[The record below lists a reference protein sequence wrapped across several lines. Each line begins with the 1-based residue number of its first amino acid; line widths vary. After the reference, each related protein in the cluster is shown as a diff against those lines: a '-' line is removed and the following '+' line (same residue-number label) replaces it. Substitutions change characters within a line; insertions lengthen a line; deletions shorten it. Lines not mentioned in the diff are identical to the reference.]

1 MEIKKAGSSSA
12 VKSTCCYN
20 FTDLIGYGFSKFWIL
35 TRHSRALAKAE
46 ASRSAASVS
55 PLAEMMLAV
64 FTCSAFSTRNLAHKR
79 KSCVNVMAFNSAPTC
94 LPYAFYIYKFRILC
108 DVSYTEYRHHVNIGK
123 LKFFCYSE

>member
-20 FTDLIGYGFSKFWIL
+20 VTDPIGYGISKFWIL

-55 PLAEMMLAV
+55 PFAEMMLAV
-64 FTCSAFSTRNLAHKR
+64 FTCSAFSTRNLAHK
-79 KSCVNVMAFNSAPTC
+79 KKIMCQCNG
-94 LPYAFYIYKFRILC
+94 L
-108 DVSYTEYRHHVNIGK
+108 
-123 LKFFCYSE
+123 